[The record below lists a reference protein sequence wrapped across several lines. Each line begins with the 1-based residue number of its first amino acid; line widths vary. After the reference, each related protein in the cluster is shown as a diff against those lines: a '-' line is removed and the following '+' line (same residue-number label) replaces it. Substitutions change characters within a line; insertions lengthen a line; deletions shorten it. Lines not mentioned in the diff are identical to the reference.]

1 MGTSYVRPAIKSE
14 SKDATGEPSKAAR
27 WSFFTLLCWFLSG
40 FGAFTLLPW
49 GTDGEPYSPI
59 DAAYFQAQILTTV
72 GYGDLPPHNAA
83 RVFTTIYVLLTV
95 ALVAGLL
102 SELLSELLQ
111 REKANTTAAIERSH
125 TSAPVETRHKNRPA
139 HNA

>member
-1 MGTSYVRPAIKSE
+1 MRFRLFMLRANRMRPNRKAQE
-14 SKDATGEPSKAAR
+14 HHPSAARWSFSTAAR

-49 GTDGEPYSPI
+49 GTDGEPYSPV

-83 RVFTTIYVLLTV
+83 RVFTTIYV
-95 ALVAGLL
+95 
-102 SELLSELLQ
+102 
-111 REKANTTAAIERSH
+111 RWERGWER
-125 TSAPVETRHKNRPA
+125 AY
-139 HNA
+139 